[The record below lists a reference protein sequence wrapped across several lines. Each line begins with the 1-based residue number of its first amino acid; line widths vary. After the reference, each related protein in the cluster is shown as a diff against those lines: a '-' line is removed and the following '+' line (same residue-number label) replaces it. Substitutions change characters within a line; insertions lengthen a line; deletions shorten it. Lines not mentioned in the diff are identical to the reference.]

1 MVNFDFDKKKS
12 VKTKISIQVG
22 VIFFI
27 TMLITIALN
36 TLLIKS
42 IISNELSSL
51 NINSEIVFRQVDRTM
66 LFLGATC
73 IFISVIIVVASTYK
87 ILGPFARLLNNFR
100 IHFEFLAEGDYFY
113 RIKKKH
119 FSREDEL
126 GPIAKA
132 VDEMQVATMDLITEL
147 KENSS
152 CVTIQSDK
160 LTKFSHDLN
169 QSTETI
175 SKSIADI
182 SANLNIETFDIS
194 SVADELD
201 KFREHIEHNMRDIN
215 EISTITS
222 NMDKKALNSS
232 KEMQSLNQ
240 SFVQFNLIFSDFL
253 TVIKE
258 MKSKI
263 EQVDEITGIINQI
276 AEQTNLLAL
285 NAAIE
290 AARAGEAGKGFSV
303 VSNEIR
309 NLSIQTKESSINI
322 NNLISTVL
330 ESSNELFD
338 KTSAL
343 SQTLETQKDTIKKS
357 LVTFND
363 ISDAVKAVNPKVDK
377 LKNSSDLVVENNNNI
392 LNKINNISESANKMS
407 LFADTILISTENLMN
422 SSEVVHKSAIS
433 LNNMVDVSLQT
444 ISKFKLEDEN
454 GVSDRN
460 KGLK

>member
-22 VIFFI
+22 IIFFI
-27 TMLITIALN
+27 TMLITVSLN

-42 IISNELSSL
+42 IISNKLSSL
-51 NINSEIVFRQVDRTM
+51 NINSELVFNQTGGTI
-66 LFLGATC
+66 LLLGAAC
-73 IFISVIIVVASTYK
+73 IFISILIAVASTYK
-87 ILGPFARLLNNFR
+87 TLGPFARLLNNFR

-113 RIKKKH
+113 RIKEKH
-119 FSREDEL
+119 FTREDEL
-126 GPIAKA
+126 GSIATA
-132 VDEMQVATMDLITEL
+132 VDEMQVTTMDLIAEL

-152 CVTIQSDK
+152 CVTTQSDK

-169 QSTETI
+169 QSTESI

-182 SANLNIETFDIS
+182 STNLNIETFDIN
-194 SVADELD
+194 SVAEELD
-201 KFREHIEHNMRDIN
+201 KFKEHIEHNMRDIT
-215 EISTITS
+215 EISAITS
-222 NMDKKALNSS
+222 NMDRKALNSS

-330 ESSNELFD
+330 QSSNELFD

-357 LVTFND
+357 SLAFNE
-363 ISDAVKAVNPKVDK
+363 ISEAVKTVNPKVDK
-377 LKNSSDLVVENNNNI
+377 LKISSDLVVENNNNI
-392 LNKINNISESANKMS
+392 LKRINNISESASKIS
-407 LFADTILISTENLMN
+407 SFADNIVSSTETLMD
-422 SSEVVHKSAIS
+422 SSEVVHKSALS
-433 LNNMVDVSLQT
+433 LNNMADMSIQT
-444 ISKFKLEDEN
+444 ISKFKLQDEN

-460 KGLK
+460 KVLK